1 MISITRHFIF
11 ITTAFLFAS
20 QSAFAGFIANPGTC
34 DAQNASLTT
43 IEQIVAPPLPS
54 GQPSGTNLLST
65 SYYSTSC
72 VGVYPGNDDAGGLSS
87 PSVNIGQAGDGL
99 LNGEDIFN
107 GEEFV
112 DQSDFQALDIDGVK
126 NDPGWIHLAHFDAE
140 NNDAGTID
148 YSTIGPAPLNNSSL
162 TLDVA
167 DLLTLSL
174 VCTAGN
180 LSECDSIEWLLT
192 TKLDIIINVQEL
204 LGPASFDHLA
214 FSVKAGN
221 SNSGGGF
228 SVYDFNFKTIF
239 SAENDPLLNFN
250 TPYQLGG
257 TLNTADL
264 GSKGISH
271 LNVWARDPI
280 VNSTSIPEPSTLLL
294 LSIALFLGQY
304 FRSKRVW

>member
-1 MISITRHFIF
+1 MLRNVHIIGVL
-11 ITTAFLFAS
+11 FLFLT
-20 QSAFAGFIANPGTC
+20 QSAFAGFIANSGTC
-34 DAQNASLTT
+34 DVARATLTS

-65 SYYSTSC
+65 SYDATAC

-87 PSVNIGQAGDGL
+87 PSPNIGQAGDGL

-112 DQSDFQALDIDGVK
+112 DPSDFQALDANGIKD
-126 NDPGWIHLAHFDAE
+126 DPGWIHLAHFDSE
-140 NNDAGTID
+140 NNAAGNIS
-148 YSTIGPAPLNNSSL
+148 YSTVGPSPLNDPLL
-162 TLDVA
+162 TLDVS

-174 VCTAGN
+174 SCSVAGDN
-180 LSECDSIEWLLT
+180 LTDCDSIDWLLT
-192 TKLDIIINVQEL
+192 TKLDIIDNVQEL
-204 LGPASFDHLA
+204 LGPSTFDHLA

-221 SNSGGGF
+221 QKSGGGF
-228 SVYDFNFKTIF
+228 AVYDFNFKTIF
-239 SAENDPLLNFN
+239 AAENNPALNFL

-257 TLNTADL
+257 TLNTMDL

-280 VNSTSIPEPSTLLL
+280 DNTTRVPEPSSL
-294 LSIALFLGQY
+294 ALFALAIFAGSY
-304 FRSKRVW
+304 IRRRYNRW